1 MNARYFID
9 TNIFVYSFD
18 SDQPIKKER
27 SLALIQDSLRTGMG
41 MISTQVIQEFLNVAT
56 HRFAVPMKIEDA
68 KKYLRLVMNP
78 LCQVYPDLAL
88 YESCLELQAETG
100 YSFYDSLI
108 LAAAIRGGCDVLYSE
123 DLQDGQEV
131 HGVKIINLYQ

>member
-1 MNARYFID
+1 MNAKAFLD

-18 SDQPIKKER
+18 STLPAKQNR
-27 SLALIQDSLRTGMG
+27 ALALIQDALESGLG
-41 MISTQVIQEFLNVAT
+41 IVSTQVIQEFLNVAT
-56 HRFAVPMKIEDA
+56 QKFVVPMNYEDCRA
-68 KKYLRLVMNP
+68 YLRLVLNP

-88 YESCLELQAETG
+88 YETCLEIQSEVK

-108 LAAAIRGGCDVLYSE
+108 LAGAVRGGCKVLYSE

-131 HGVKIINLYQ
+131 HGVRIVNPFR

>member
-18 SDQPIKKER
+18 HDQPVKKER
-27 SLALIQDSLRTGMG
+27 SLALIRDSLESGMG
-41 MISTQVIQEFLNVAT
+41 MISTQVIQEFLNVAI
-56 HRFAVPMKIEDA
+56 HKFVVPMKIEDA
-68 KKYLRLVMNP
+68 RAYLRMVMNP

-108 LAAAIRGGCDVLYSE
+108 IAAAIRGGCDGLYSE

-131 HGVKIINLYQ
+131 QGVKIINLYQ